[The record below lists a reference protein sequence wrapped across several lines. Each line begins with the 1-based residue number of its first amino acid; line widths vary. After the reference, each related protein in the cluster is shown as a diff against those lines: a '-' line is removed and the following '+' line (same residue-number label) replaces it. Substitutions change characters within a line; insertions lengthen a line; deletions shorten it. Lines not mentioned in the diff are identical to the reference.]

1 MSNDY
6 HRAHLAGSARAL
18 GDVADRLALHG
29 VGERWEGPT
38 RDQCELA
45 LLGLQQDLWGQA
57 RNLDHLA
64 YYVASSSVMGRL
76 G

>member
-6 HRAHLAGSARAL
+6 HRAHLNAQAGAL
-18 GDVADRLALHG
+18 RDVANRLAKHG
-29 VGERWEGPT
+29 VGDRWEGPS

-45 LLGLQQDLWGQA
+45 LVGLQQNLLELS
-57 RNLDHLA
+57 RKLDHQA
-64 YYVASSSVMGRL
+64 HYVASSSVMARL

>member
-6 HRAHLAGSARAL
+6 HRAHLTAQAGAL
-18 GDVADRLALHG
+18 RDVAKRLATHG
-29 VGERWEGPT
+29 VGDRWEGPS

-45 LLGLQQDLWGQA
+45 LDGLHHNLLELS
-57 RNLDHLA
+57 RKLDHLA
-64 YYVASSSVMGRL
+64 HYVGSSSVMARL